1 MKFSMTGQE
10 KGDYVCV
17 CCVVVLHWVL
27 AFLYVFIVLLY
38 CIGFGRF
45 CMFLLCCCIVL
56 GFVVSVC
63 FCCVVVLYWVLAF
76 LYVFVVLY
84 CIGIYPRILDFDIY
98 SLSRSVSPAE
108 ILSLLCLTI
117 LHQHNAHHPYTH
129 HTQIWTLLDFNEF

>member
-1 MKFSMTGQE
+1 
-10 KGDYVCV
+10 
-17 CCVVVLHWVL
+17 
-27 AFLYVFIVLLY
+27 
-38 CIGFGRF
+38 
-45 CMFLLCCCIVL
+45 
-56 GFVVSVC
+56 
-63 FCCVVVLYWVLAF
+63 
-76 LYVFVVLY
+76 LY